1 MSNHSQ
7 TITPST
13 SPPLTGAALKA
24 ALVGTW
30 ELISYKVEEEESG
43 ALIDAMGDHPRG
55 RVIFTQDDWVAFN
68 LEGTGRTPAKTD
80 DDRARLMQTLVAYI
94 GRYHIEDN
102 QWITQVETAWAPEWV
117 GTQQRRTVTV
127 DGNTADVITPW
138 RLMPNWG
145 GGQMSRSIIRFHRAG

>member
-1 MSNHSQ
+1 
-7 TITPST
+7 
-13 SPPLTGAALKA
+13 
-24 ALVGTW
+24 
-30 ELISYKVEEEESG
+30 
-43 ALIDAMGDHPRG
+43 
-55 RVIFTQDDWVAFN
+55 
-68 LEGTGRTPAKTD
+68 
-80 DDRARLMQTLVAYI
+80 MQTLVAYI